1 MCTKRKIN
9 STHIFRIVHT
19 LQKAIEGD
27 ALEHREEE
35 HRTKEDD
42 VCFAD
47 REPRPTNKGLT
58 TLSSEMFHGLSP
70 LEFHGVVM
78 KGLEPCFVVR
88 VAHAPAFCDKLP
100 KSQRQTSFQI
110 DKRGKVC
117 LLSGVGEIY

>member
-35 HRTKEDD
+35 QRTTKHD

-47 REPRPTNKGLT
+47 RESRPTDKGLT
-58 TLSSEMFHGLSP
+58 T
-70 LEFHGVVM
+70 
-78 KGLEPCFVVR
+78 
-88 VAHAPAFCDKLP
+88 
-100 KSQRQTSFQI
+100 
-110 DKRGKVC
+110 
-117 LLSGVGEIY
+117 

>member
-19 LQKAIEGD
+19 LHKPIEGD
-27 ALEHREEE
+27 ALEQREEE
-35 HRTKEDD
+35 QRTTKHD

-47 REPRPTNKGLT
+47 REPCTTNKGLT

-88 VAHAPAFCDKLP
+88 VAHTLVPVVLAL
-100 KSQRQTSFQI
+100 
-110 DKRGKVC
+110 
-117 LLSGVGEIY
+117 